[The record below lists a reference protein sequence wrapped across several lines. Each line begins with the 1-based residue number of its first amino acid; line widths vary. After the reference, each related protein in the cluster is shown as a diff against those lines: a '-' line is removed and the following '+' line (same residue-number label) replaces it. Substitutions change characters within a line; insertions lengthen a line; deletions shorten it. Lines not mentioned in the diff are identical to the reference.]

1 MNSQI
6 HSHQS
11 LCDSQYWVLRLVQMP
26 QHHPSHS
33 LHPLLQKVLLVV
45 TICGLRKKQNLEI
58 EICALT
64 RQLRHY
70 GRGGSDSRGVGRLKS
85 CSAYLSISALACW
98 LIFSPYAPHWRLWR
112 DVMSTNFEVFPV
124 RCSETH
130 CHQAPGART
139 AGVEAPSSRGLVPQ
153 HARF

>member
-1 MNSQI
+1 MGKINGL
-6 HSHQS
+6 S
-11 LCDSQYWVLRLVQMP
+11 LN
-26 QHHPSHS
+26 H
-33 LHPLLQKVLLVV
+33 LHDFRDFRFHDIVEIESRVAP
-45 TICGLRKKQNLEI
+45 GFRKKQNLEI

-85 CSAYLSISALACW
+85 CSAYLSMSALACW

-112 DVMSTNFEVFPV
+112 DVMSTNFEVLPV

-139 AGVEAPSSRGLVPQ
+139 AGVEAPSSRGLLLQ
-153 HARF
+153 HARC